1 MDLTLAIILISLF
14 GGLSLFLFLR
24 WSSLNSENAD
34 LTRRLGTSN
43 RENEQLSNDLKQ
55 SNEDKE
61 HLSGVLEQ
69 EQQLNERLSD
79 ELGQEQQLN
88 ERLSNELEQE
98 QQLNER
104 LSNELEQERE
114 LNERLSNELEQ
125 ERELNE
131 RLSNELEQERELNE
145 RLSNELEQ
153 EQQLNERLSEN
164 LKEVVESNKNALR
177 LICLSELSLH
187 LCLAVIYD
195 EQRRFNHL
203 LEVYREL
210 VARVERA
217 TNRRRLR
224 MGMKALLAF
233 VPLGSLL
240 DLLGD
245 GLEMVAEAID
255 DIGEVA
261 EEADNSVELADSMEI
276 EGDVIKLPASLSRAK
291 NLLGLLSEQSEE
303 PDVKELDLTRLRN
316 SVNPLVQRI
325 EEFIESLTEDQ
336 RQEVIARIIANFEEF
351 GIKDYR
357 YDEVTKTLQ
366 ENLPHSE

>member
-14 GGLSLFLFLR
+14 GGLSVFLFLR
-24 WSSLNSENAD
+24 WSLLNSENAH

-43 RENEQLSNDLKQ
+43 QENEQLSNDLKQ
-55 SNEDKE
+55 SNEERE
-61 HLSGVLEQ
+61 HLSEVLEQ
-69 EQQLNERLSD
+69 ER
-79 ELGQEQQLN
+79 
-88 ERLSNELEQE
+88 
-98 QQLNER
+98 QLNER
-104 LSNELEQERE
+104 LSNELEQERQLSE
-114 LNERLSNELEQ
+114 RLSNELEQERQLSERLSNELEQERQLNERLSNELEQ
-125 ERELNE
+125 ER
-131 RLSNELEQERELNE
+131 
-145 RLSNELEQ
+145 
-153 EQQLNERLSEN
+153 QLNERLSEN
-164 LKEVVESNKNALR
+164 LKEVVESNKNALW

-203 LEVYREL
+203 LEVYKEL
-210 VARVERA
+210 VAKVERA

-224 MGMKALLAF
+224 MGLKALLAF

-245 GLEMVAEAID
+245 GLEMMAEAID

-261 EEADNSVELADSMEI
+261 EEVDNSVELEGSMEI
-276 EGDVIKLPASLSRAK
+276 EDDVIKLPASLSRAK
-291 NLLGLLSEQSEE
+291 DLLGLLSEQSEE

-316 SVNPLVQRI
+316 SVNPLIQRI
-325 EEFIESLTEDQ
+325 KEFIESLTGDQ

-357 YDEVTKTLQ
+357 YDETTKTLQ